1 MERRR
6 GQTLPL
12 QTLRCVAPWTDSV
25 GIDAKMPFDLLGVV
39 VGMEGPVAT
48 FVIEPLIATSVL
60 VVRIFGPGTFV
71 IVELA
76 LVSKLE

>member
-1 MERRR
+1 V
-6 GQTLPL
+6 